1 MFVVVCLLG
10 GKLAPDPRLGY
21 TISQDGDWKVA
32 ANGIE
37 FEAGINI
44 LVYMSWPFSDLQIA
58 R

>member
-32 ANGIE
+32 ANRIE
-37 FEAGINI
+37 FEAGIEQ
-44 LVYMSWPFSDLQIA
+44 WPFSDLQIA

>member
-37 FEAGINI
+37 FEAGKNI
-44 LVYMSWPFSDLQIA
+44 LVYV
-58 R
+58 

>member
-1 MFVVVCLLG
+1 MFVVVCRLG

-37 FEAGINI
+37 FEAGI
-44 LVYMSWPFSDLQIA
+44 LKYSCLYVMAFL
-58 R
+58 